1 MLFSHEIK
9 SQHFVQLG
17 PKTGLQLTK
26 LLDIMVQKLQNGD
39 YSFNTAYAF

>member
-17 PKTGLQLTK
+17 PKTGPQLTK
-26 LLDIMVQKLQNGD
+26 LLDIMTQKIQTGD
-39 YSFNTAYAF
+39 YSFNIAYGF